1 MNSLSLLRRP
11 GLLIVAA
18 SLVSLVLIVASIR
31 ASRITGENAGKQQT
45 KASVK
50 VIPQRLEVV
59 SFRKTANKLE
69 LQFKNRYDRGI
80 TAFAVRI
87 AEKEYIEDLI
97 FANTESERIITPNAT
112 RTTQYD
118 LPDNSSPLPEIV
130 IEAVMF
136 DEYRNEGNQQ
146 EVVRILNR
154 RTGVLSMLSRVYP
167 HFARLGEAT
176 DEQLEYYFGQLKEV
190 ILIQSTKEPVGVSPY
205 FGSGLALAKSM
216 LTQWRD
222 ELDNKLQS
230 SDKAGLRIKHRQVAA
245 RYASL
250 LKSLKDAAFRN

>member
-1 MNSLSLLRRP
+1 MNSLSLLRKP

-18 SLVSLVLIVASIR
+18 SLASLVLIVASIR
-31 ASRITGENAGKQQT
+31 ASRASGVNVVQQQPGVR
-45 KASVK
+45 VK
-50 VIPQRLEVV
+50 VLPQKLEVV

-69 LQFKNRYDRGI
+69 LQFKNGYDRGI

-97 FANTESERIITPNAT
+97 FADTESERIITPNAT

-118 LPDNSSPLPEIV
+118 LPVNSSPLPEIL
-130 IEAVMF
+130 IEAVIF
-136 DEYRNEGNQQ
+136 DGHRNEGNQQ

-154 RTGVLSMLSRVYP
+154 RTGVLSMLSRIYP
-167 HFARLGEAT
+167 HFTRLGGAT
-176 DEQLEYYFGQLKEV
+176 DGQLEYYFDQLKEV
-190 ILIQSTKEPVGVSPY
+190 ILIQSTKEPVGMSPY
-205 FGSGLALAKSM
+205 FGSGLVLAKSM

-222 ELDNKLQS
+222 ELDNKLQF
-230 SDKAGLRIKHRQVAA
+230 SDRAGLRIKHSQVAA